1 MLVKEF
7 IVLRASP
14 GPGWV
19 APQRRVRHEG
29 AVRDKRCIIAG
40 MVGKKI

>member
-7 IVLRASP
+7 IVRRASP

-19 APQRRVRHEG
+19 ALQRRDRHEG
-29 AVRDKRCIIAG
+29 AVRDKRRFIAG
-40 MVGKKI
+40 ILNRKI